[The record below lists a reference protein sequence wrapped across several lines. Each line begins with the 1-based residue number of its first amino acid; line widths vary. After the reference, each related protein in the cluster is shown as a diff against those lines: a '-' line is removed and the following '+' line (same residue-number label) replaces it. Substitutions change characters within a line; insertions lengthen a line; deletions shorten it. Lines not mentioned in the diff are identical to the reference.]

1 MKNLFLSLSLLISIS
16 VFAQSD
22 KYTEVMS
29 NSVKQ
34 YSEAKSADEIIAI
47 AQKFERI
54 ANAEKTQWLP
64 YYYSSLIKARMSFMG
79 IGGDKDV
86 VADEA
91 QALIEKAESLSK
103 NNCEIL
109 CVKSMI
115 ATAKMVIDPQNRYM
129 QYGMQMNQYLQQ
141 AKEADKEN
149 PRPYILEANNL
160 INTPEQYGGG
170 CGTSKPTAEKAL
182 ELFNKFK
189 PASELLPNWGKDM
202 IEQVLNRC
210 K

>member
-1 MKNLFLSLSLLISIS
+1 MKKFLLSLSLLISIG

-22 KYTEVMS
+22 KYTEIME
-29 NSVKQ
+29 NSLKQ
-34 YSEAKSADEIIAI
+34 YSEAKSADEMIAI

-54 ANAEKTQWLP
+54 AMAEKTQWLP
-64 YYYSSLIKARMSFMG
+64 FYYSSLIKARMSFMG

-91 QALIEKAESLSK
+91 QALIEKAENLSK

-115 ATAKMVIDPQNRYM
+115 ATAKMLVDPQGRYM
-129 QYGMQMNQYLQQ
+129 QYGMQMNQFLQE
-141 AKEADKEN
+141 AKKADAEN

-170 CGTSKPTAEKAL
+170 CNTSKPVAEKAL
-182 ELFNKFK
+182 ELFTKFK
-189 PASELLPNWGKDM
+189 PSSELFPNWGKDM
-202 IEQVLNRC
+202 IEQILNRC

>member
-1 MKNLFLSLSLLISIS
+1 MKKLFLSLSLLISIS

-22 KYTEVMS
+22 KYTEVMTS
-29 NSVKQ
+29 SIKQ
-34 YSEAKSADEIIAI
+34 YSEAKSADEMIAI

-64 YYYSSLIKARMSFMG
+64 FYYSSLIKTRMSFMG

-91 QALIEKAESLSK
+91 QALIEKAENLSK

-115 ATAKMVIDPQNRYM
+115 ATAKMVVDPQSRYM
-129 QYGMQMNQYLQQ
+129 QYGMQINQYLQQ

-170 CGTSKPTAEKAL
+170 CSTSKPTAEKAL
-182 ELFNKFK
+182 ELYNKFK
-189 PASELLPNWGKDM
+189 PATELLPNWGKEM